1 MARLYPPLAQ
11 EAGRHGLMVWYL
23 TCIAGGESMDI
34 HATNGKD
41 YEVKVNARNGKVIAI
56 IVGG

>member
-1 MARLYPPLAQ
+1 MAQLCPPHAQ
-11 EAGRHGLMVWYL
+11 EARRRGLMVWYL

-34 HATNGKD
+34 HATTGKD